1 MKNNEFID
9 LEYGLH
15 VKTHNYIKDHF
26 VKPRYFCLHSNSALK
41 KIYIFFFIIKF
52 YRKIQLLIS
61 ILIKSKIIF
70 LNPKKQK
77 YYF

>member
-1 MKNNEFID
+1 MKNNEFLD

-26 VKPRYFCLHSNSALK
+26 VKPRYFCLPKNSALK
-41 KIYIFFFIIKF
+41 KIYIFFYYKF

-70 LNPKKQK
+70 
-77 YYF
+77 F